1 MKKYRSGILERL
13 PGRLATPG
21 TGCFGTRK
29 AVGQL
34 VKFAAIRR
42 GTRPAWEPRDSLRA
56 LPKETMQDGR
66 PAPASNTHFG
76 TTSASVSNI
85 TTSIWAWTVIVS
97 PHWDPH
103 LSKPMHRV

>member
-1 MKKYRSGILERL
+1 MKKYKSGILERL

-34 VKFAAIRR
+34 VKFAELRW
-42 GTRPAWEPRDSLRA
+42 GMCWSGQPRDAHRA

-97 PHWDPH
+97 GH
-103 LSKPMHRV
+103 